1 MKQKTMK
8 KPDCPFCSP
17 DVEQDIL
24 VENEL
29 AYVIYDRFPVN
40 TGHILV
46 IPRVHQGNFFEL
58 PERTRDACM
67 SLLREAMSMVSERF
81 HPDGFNV
88 GINIGEAAGQTID
101 HVHIHLIP
109 RFTGDVEFPRGGVRG
124 VIPDKRDYLD
134 SGAC

>member
-24 VENEL
+24 LENGP
-29 AYVIYDRFPVN
+29 AYAIYDRFPVN

-67 SLLREAMSMVSERF
+67 SLLGDAMKMVSELH

-88 GINIGEAAGQTID
+88 GINIDEAAGQTID

-109 RFTGDVEFPRGGVRG
+109 RYKGDVEFPRGGVRG
-124 VIPDKRDYLD
+124 VIPDKRDY
-134 SGAC
+134 